1 MIGVPMADPRAKIAA
16 DLNRQIDQFFAAGRE
31 VREIAIG
38 VSADAPVVGGPPH
51 ADRLRAVRD
60 KLAPQLKKLAADGMS
75 LSEAAKEMGI
85 RPARAALIAKENDIT
100 LIKGA

>member
-16 DLNRQIDQFFAAGRE
+16 DLSRQIDQFFAAGRE

-38 VSADAPVVGGPPH
+38 VSADTPVMGGPPH
-51 ADRLRAVRD
+51 ADRLRVVRD
-60 KLAPQLKKLAADGMS
+60 KLAPELKTLAASGMT
-75 LSEAAKEMGI
+75 LAEIAKEMGI

-100 LIKGA
+100 PTKST